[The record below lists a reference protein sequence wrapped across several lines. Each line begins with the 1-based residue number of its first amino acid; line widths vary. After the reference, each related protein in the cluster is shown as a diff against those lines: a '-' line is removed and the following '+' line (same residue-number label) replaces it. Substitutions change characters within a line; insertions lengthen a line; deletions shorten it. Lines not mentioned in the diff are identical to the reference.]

1 MFQSRNLANAKLTI
15 LRTTFII
22 KIIEDK
28 KTKFYA
34 TLCNNHNQIIHNLQE
49 IKKLTKDE
57 KIREIINDTLDFS
70 RYCKKQGQRM
80 ENRLK
85 SYKNAITE
93 LGFQRVRKEKKEWD

>member
-1 MFQSRNLANAKLTI
+1 M
-15 LRTTFII
+15 
-22 KIIEDK
+22 EDK

-57 KIREIINDTLDFS
+57 KIREILNDTLDFS

>member
-1 MFQSRNLANAKLTI
+1 M
-15 LRTTFII
+15 
-22 KIIEDK
+22 EDK

-49 IKKLTKDE
+49 IKKLTKD
-57 KIREIINDTLDFS
+57 KQIREILNNTLEFS

-85 SYKNAITE
+85 SYKNAIIE

>member
-1 MFQSRNLANAKLTI
+1 MK
-15 LRTTFII
+15 
-22 KIIEDK
+22 DK

-49 IKKLTKDE
+49 IKKLTKDA
-57 KIREIINDTLDFS
+57 KIREILNDTLDFS